1 MLTNTYAFAPAG
13 VLGSGSADARPH
25 ACTAVRPALLG
36 VVARVQGT
44 AVPAALPAAAL
55 PATALPATAWKAVGM
70 QLVAV
75 APRVRPAAIDAFVR
89 PQTDPITQNDGTT
102 PLGIHPRGR
111 STS

>member
-55 PATALPATAWKAVGM
+55 PATAWKAAGM